1 MKNLY
6 ILQTTEEDYIRKL
19 DKNDSDIVSFD
30 YTSHMELVKK
40 KISHKLLDDFLE
52 DEERRGFS
60 LANVQTS
67 KHFLKNSVTTL
78 LRFMKFL
85 SRDLV
90 ISKILKYPRK

>member
-52 DEERRGFS
+52 DEERKEIF
-60 LANVQTS
+60 
-67 KHFLKNSVTTL
+67 KNC
-78 LRFMKFL
+78 RAC
-85 SRDLV
+85 
-90 ISKILKYPRK
+90 

>member
-40 KISHKLLDDFLE
+40 KISNKFVLILM
-52 DEERRGFS
+52 
-60 LANVQTS
+60 N
-67 KHFLKNSVTTL
+67 LKIIDILVSHT
-78 LRFMKFL
+78 MK
-85 SRDLV
+85 D
-90 ISKILKYPRK
+90 